1 MKTVLHLIAS
11 TRECSSATS
20 SAYMYNISIYVD
32 ISLSSCNM
40 TGGRYWHLICFE
52 FPGASHA
59 NQNQLLLSTEVTVPR
74 SKFETVTQVYRK
86 NINAKLLHLYYFP
99 HQPQL
104 SEEVTVP
111 QSELEIRFKIP
122 ELVLERKQG
131 WSSIKD
137 KNSFVKTLIFFLYLQ
152 CPWML
157 V

>member
-1 MKTVLHLIAS
+1 MRFHAHALMRFRYPHMHICLYVH
-11 TRECSSATS
+11 
-20 SAYMYNISIYVD
+20 YIYICRYFLFKLQYD
-32 ISLSSCNM
+32 WW
-40 TGGRYWHLICFE
+40 GYWHLICFE

>member
-1 MKTVLHLIAS
+1 MFSLVSPYCGFIVKVVGDRTFIRGKRERKGPFHLCRLQVKLRFFTKFTVFLFKLQ
-11 TRECSSATS
+11 
-20 SAYMYNISIYVD
+20 YD
-32 ISLSSCNM
+32 WW
-40 TGGRYWHLICFE
+40 GYWHLICFE

-111 QSELEIRFKIP
+111 QSELEISFKIP

-131 WSSIKD
+131 
-137 KNSFVKTLIFFLYLQ
+137 
-152 CPWML
+152 
-157 V
+157 